1 MATHRSVTV
10 VFDADFGSELERLAG
25 RMPVWVVDT
34 PANRTVAERLWQ
46 HPKLDITTFQ
56 ARPGDT
62 VEETCV
68 SLLGTV
74 ELHHGPLSADPA
86 CAVWEVIGAT
96 ASEDIRKAW
105 ADIGFVVAIETPS
118 GFRAERAIPG

>member
-68 SLLGTV
+68 SLLVQSNCITAHCPPIQRAPFRRSLV
-74 ELHHGPLSADPA
+74 PQRQRISARP
-86 CAVWEVIGAT
+86 WRTLG
-96 ASEDIRKAW
+96 SR
-105 ADIGFVVAIETPS
+105 S
-118 GFRAERAIPG
+118 L